1 MQGKQKIMNGLMIGS
16 LIIVGIILIALLVSY
31 IINWSKRVEK
41 VEKVFNTIIPKEE
54 NE

>member
-31 IINWSKRVEK
+31 IINLGKRGEEVE
-41 VEKVFNTIIPKEE
+41 EIFNTIIPKEE